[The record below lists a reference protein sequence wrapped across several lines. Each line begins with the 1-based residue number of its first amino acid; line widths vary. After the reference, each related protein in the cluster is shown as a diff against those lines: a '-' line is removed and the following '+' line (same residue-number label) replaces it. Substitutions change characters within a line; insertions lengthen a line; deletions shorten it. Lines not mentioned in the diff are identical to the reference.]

1 MTRYFPL
8 IPPDE
13 LLSKLAPV
21 SFKSELAK
29 SIAPLLAVIF
39 TADFEVISIVPVP
52 DEAVEEIAKFPLLV
66 LTELPFM
73 SKGL

>member
-21 SFKSELAK
+21 NCKYELAK
-29 SIAPLLAVIF
+29 LIAPLLAVIL
-39 TADFEVISIVPVP
+39 TADFEVISKVPVP
-52 DEAVEEIAKFPLLV
+52 DEVVEEIAKFPLLV